1 MSRAETT
8 AMLSKLVEKRLRNQ
22 TAFWASEVNF
32 DRNTPDER
40 RVDYVGFKPWNINGE
55 PVPASVEKGC
65 FEFYEVK
72 SCMADF
78 TSGNGLTFYGDIPY
92 TVIRYVLDGEDDEL
106 QAIIDA
112 GFLTKTDKVRLREP
126 VYHIKSFRRFDPRS
140 REPISKKLR
149 KAVYERDHYRC
160 VECGATD
167 HLSLDHIIPWSLGG
181 EDTMENLQTMCR
193 SCNSRKGNRL
203 DVVQGG

>member
-1 MSRAETT
+1 MRHDIDLAISKPLWWTQNRRSRSWAVPYRRK
-8 AMLSKLVEKRLRNQ
+8 KLVKTMSLLTFRNLINSGKLQ
-22 TAFWASEVNF
+22 KPEHWPVHVTAIIHPLTHGRF
-32 DRNTPDER
+32 DPENAAPMVKAILDGITQSGYWPDDNA
-40 RVDYVGFKPWNINGE
+40 DYVLGPDYRLGE
-55 PVPASVEKGC
+55 PSTEKG
-65 FEFYEVK
+65 
-72 SCMADF
+72 
-78 TSGNGLTFYGDIPY
+78 
-92 TVIRYVLDGEDDEL
+92 
-106 QAIIDA
+106 
-112 GFLTKTDKVRLREP
+112 